1 MRKDIYGETEG
12 TMNRRVF
19 MGRLSVATAAGA
31 MAYAGMQVLPTRLG
45 RVLAADSVVETTA
58 GKVRGRI
65 EEGVHV
71 FKGISYGAS
80 TTGANRFMPAK
91 SPEPWTGVRDAFEY
105 GPAAPQGQGR
115 IPSSAT
121 SEDCLVANVWT
132 RGLNDGGKRPV
143 MLWLHG
149 GGFSSLSSSSL
160 MYDGVN
166 LCRRG
171 DVVILGVNHRLNV
184 LGFLHLGDIAGRK
197 YEASGNV
204 GMLDLVHALRWIR
217 ENIEQFGGDPNN
229 VTIFG
234 ESGGGR
240 KTTTLMAMP
249 DAKGL
254 FHRAIIESG
263 PGIRLQARDKATEM
277 AYALLD
283 ELGLSSK
290 DVANLHRLPV
300 EKILGAYAT
309 VEGRLDSRARQ
320 IGRFEQRGFVP
331 TVGVPSLPEFAFDP
345 VASEY
350 SKDVPLLIGSNK
362 HEMAYFARLRD
373 QEVYNRKLT
382 DDQLQLRVGTMV
394 GAEADRVLATYR
406 RLNPEADPSLLWML
420 MLTDRTYRTDSI
432 TLAQRKA
439 AQGGA
444 PCYMYHFEWESP
456 VDDGRALAHHALE
469 IAFAFDNT
477 TKSPEMSGGGPA
489 AAKLAEKV
497 SAAWIAFARSGDPNT
512 DRLPSWPA
520 YSTQDRATMIFNDD
534 CAVRNDPDSE
544 IRRLWATI

>member
-1 MRKDIYGETEG
+1 MKPTTYGESG
-12 TMNRRVF
+12 IHINRRAF
-19 MGRLSVATAAGA
+19 LGRVSTATVAGAAAYAGLRTSSVATK
-31 MAYAGMQVLPTRLG
+31 
-45 RVLAADSVVETTA
+45 RVFAADTVAETA
-58 GKVRGRI
+58 SGRVRGRM
-65 EEGVHV
+65 ENGVHV
-71 FKGISYGAS
+71 FKGVPYGA
-80 TTGANRFMPAK
+80 TTAGSNRFMPAK
-91 SPEPWTGVRDAFEY
+91 PREPWTGVRDAFDY

-115 IPSSAT
+115 IPSTAT

-132 RGLNDGGKRPV
+132 RGLSDGGKRPV

-166 LCRRG
+166 LCNRG
-171 DVVILGVNHRLNV
+171 DVVVLGVNHRLNV
-184 LGFLHLGDIAGRK
+184 FGFLHLGDIAGKK

-290 DVANLHRLPV
+290 DIAKLHRLPV
-300 EKILGAYAT
+300 EDILDAYGT

-345 VASEY
+345 VASDL
-350 SKDVPLLIGSNK
+350 SKNVPLLIGSNK

-373 QEVYNRKLT
+373 QDVYNRKLT
-382 DDQLQLRVGTMV
+382 GDELQLRVRTMV
-394 GAEADRVLATYR
+394 GSEADRVLEVYR
-406 RLNPEADPSLLWML
+406 RVYPGADPSLLWML
-420 MLTDRTYRTDSI
+420 MVTGRTYRFDSI

-456 VDDGRALAHHALE
+456 VDDGKALAHHALE

-477 TKSPEMSGGGPA
+477 TKAPEMSGGGPA
-489 AAKLAEKV
+489 AAKLAEKM
-497 SAAWIAFARSGDPNT
+497 SSAWIAFARNGKPNT
-512 DRLPSWPA
+512 DRLPSWPP
-520 YSTQDRATMIFNDD
+520 YTTQDRATMIFNDE
-534 CAVRNDPDSE
+534 CVVRNDPDSE